1 MNGHAKNKH
10 LLGDSKYS
18 LKKLDPK
25 GNVDKWIEELNKL
38 ATSGKGTYKKMS
50 NGTKLRIDGKMKK
63 TGGVDTLKLE
73 LICLRKT
80 EQKNGQ
86 YQQFAQSN
94 NY

>member
-38 ATSGKGTYKKMS
+38 ATSGKGTYKK
-50 NGTKLRIDGKMKK
+50 NVKRDKIENRWENEKDRRGWIH
-63 TGGVDTLKLE
+63 
-73 LICLRKT
+73 
-80 EQKNGQ
+80 
-86 YQQFAQSN
+86 
-94 NY
+94 